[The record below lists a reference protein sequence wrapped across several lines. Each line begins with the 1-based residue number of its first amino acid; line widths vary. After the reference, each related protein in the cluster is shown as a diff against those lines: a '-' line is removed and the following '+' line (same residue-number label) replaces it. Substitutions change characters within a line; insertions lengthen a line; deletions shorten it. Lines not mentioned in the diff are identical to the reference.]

1 MHGLLKN
8 NLLFDDQL
16 INEGKILQARWAVHR
31 HHVLR
36 NLEKDRMGSSSGK
49 KSPNES
55 APVPSMSHLQP
66 ALEHQPELPERE
78 VDHLSSKNNDIGAP

>member
-1 MHGLLKN
+1 MYGLLKN
-8 NLLFDDQL
+8 NLLFNDQL
-16 INEGKILQARWAVHR
+16 INEGKILQARRAVHR

-36 NLEKDRMGSSSGK
+36 NLEEDRIRSSSGK

-66 ALEHQPELPERE
+66 ALEHQLELPERE
-78 VDHLSSKNNDIGAP
+78 VDHLS

>member
-16 INEGKILQARWAVHR
+16 INEGKILQARRAVHR

-36 NLEKDRMGSSSGK
+36 NLEEDK
-49 KSPNES
+49 
-55 APVPSMSHLQP
+55 
-66 ALEHQPELPERE
+66 
-78 VDHLSSKNNDIGAP
+78 IG

>member
-16 INEGKILQARWAVHR
+16 INEGKILQSRWAVNR

-36 NLEKDRMGSSSGK
+36 NLEEDK
-49 KSPNES
+49 
-55 APVPSMSHLQP
+55 
-66 ALEHQPELPERE
+66 
-78 VDHLSSKNNDIGAP
+78 IG